1 MYYITWFYA
10 AKNMFRWLLSL
21 KDLPLQI
28 KFLRAIK
35 TFVDKIQ
42 SSQLYLHYLKPMIYN
57 YKQKNTST
65 IFLHN
70 KSQYFP
76 KWRNIRCSNLRSY
89 ICNLACTQQVL
100 WLTRSVSGLYPISS
114 IILGISSII
123 SIIISIIPIV
133 ASAVAIHIR
142 PRIFVVWISTTN
154 SCGIRWI
161 LRVDTR
167 LKC

>member
-1 MYYITWFYA
+1 M
-10 AKNMFRWLLSL
+10 
-21 KDLPLQI
+21 
-28 KFLRAIK
+28 K

-42 SSQLYLHYLKPMIYN
+42 SSQLYLHYLIPMSYN
-57 YKQKNTST
+57 YKKKNTST

-76 KWRNIRCSNLRSY
+76 KLTNIRCFNLLSCIR
-89 ICNLACTQQVL
+89 NLACIQQVL
-100 WLTRSVSGLYPISS
+100 WLTRSVSWLYPIST
-114 IILGISSII
+114 IILGIPSII
-123 SIIISIIPIV
+123 SIIISVIPIV

-154 SCGIRWI
+154 SCCIRWI
-161 LRVDTR
+161 LRVDAR